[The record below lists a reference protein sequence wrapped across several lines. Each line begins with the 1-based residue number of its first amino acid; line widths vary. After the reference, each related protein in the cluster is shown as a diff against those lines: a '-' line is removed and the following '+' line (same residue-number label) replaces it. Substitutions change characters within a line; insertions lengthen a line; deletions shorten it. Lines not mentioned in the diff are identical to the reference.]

1 MIKNKKGTIEID
13 RTREERVKEDAP
25 LINERIRAPRVQLIT
40 HEGQNV
46 GIVTREQAL
55 HFADTVGLDLVL
67 LSESGDIPV
76 CKIMNYGK
84 ALYERKK
91 KQSESKKKQKVI
103 KVKEIKF
110 RPKIGEH
117 DFDTKI
123 NQAVQFLKDGMRV
136 KVTLCF
142 RGRENIVRDQRGGEL
157 FQRIDEKLAEHEVK
171 GVAHEK
177 DSFLG
182 QFWSRVYYVK

>member
-1 MIKNKKGTIEID
+1 MIKKGNTDSD
-13 RTREERVKEDAP
+13 RSRDERAIKDDAP
-25 LINERIRAPRVQLIT
+25 VINERIRAPRVQLIT

-46 GIVTREQAL
+46 GVVTKEQAL
-55 HFADTVGLDLVL
+55 QFADTVGLDLVL
-67 LSESGDIPV
+67 LNDTGDIPI
-76 CKIMNYGK
+76 CKVMDYGK

-91 KQSESKKKQKVI
+91 KQSDSKKKQKVI

-123 NQAVQFLKDGMRV
+123 NQAVSFLKDGMRV
-136 KVTLCF
+136 RITLCF
-142 RGRENIVRDQRGGEL
+142 RGREKVGRDLRGGEL
-157 FQRIDEKLAEHEVK
+157 FNRIDATFAEHGLK
-171 GVAHEK
+171 GLAHEK
-177 DSFLG
+177 DSFTD